1 MSEQQALFHMEA
13 LVDTFPAAMSVEFLG
28 QPAWLWL
35 AFIGI
40 VITLLV
46 LDLGVLHR
54 EDRAIEV
61 KESLWLSAGY
71 ITAGLSF
78 GAWVWWYLGA
88 QSGME
93 YLTGFMVEKTLAMD
107 NVFVIAMIFT
117 FFAVPRQY
125 QHRVLFWGILGVIV
139 LRALMIGLGAALV
152 TQFSWVLYVFGAF
165 LVLTGIKMLVLIDH
179 EFDIGGNPVLKF
191 LERRLRVTPA
201 PVGNRFWVRQPA
213 PDYVGGP
220 PSSEPGKPLVWWA
233 TPLFLALVVIEV
245 VDIIF
250 AVDSVPAIFAITQDP
265 FIVYTSN
272 IFAILGL
279 RALYFA
285 LAAMIHRF
293 KYLKYALAI
302 VLVFIGAKIFA
313 VNIFGKLPAWIS
325 LSVTLGLLLAG
336 VLYSL
341 YRTRQPGGPGSGP
354 LADAP
359 RSST

>member
-1 MSEQQALFHMEA
+1 MEPLLSALS
-13 LVDTFPAAMSVEFLG
+13 VDFLG
-28 QPAWLWL
+28 QPVWLWL
-35 AFIGI
+35 AFLCV

-54 EDRAIEV
+54 DDRAIEV

-71 ITAGLSF
+71 ITVGLGF

-139 LRALMIGLGAALV
+139 LRAIMIGLGTALV
-152 TQFSWVLYVFGAF
+152 TQFAWVLYVFGAF
-165 LVLTGIKMLVLIDH
+165 LVLTGIKMLVMIDR
-179 EFDIGGNPVLKF
+179 EFDIGANPVLKF

-201 PVGNRFWVRQPA
+201 PVGNRFWVKQPA
-213 PDYVGGP
+213 PDHPGGP

-293 KYLKYALAI
+293 KYLKYALAV

-313 VNIFGKLPAWIS
+313 VNLFGKLPAGIS

-341 YRTRQPGGPGSGP
+341 YRTRREGPVVTSI
-354 LADAP
+354 A
-359 RSST
+359 RSPS